1 MANVRRM
8 AHGRDAVTPM
18 ARLRKHSDPPP
29 AGERILLV
37 EDNPNTL
44 AGLAAFLTGA
54 GFAVNTAI
62 HGSEA
67 VDLLSRDTLPQ
78 LIILDLMMPKV
89 TGWDLLKHL
98 QGDLD
103 LRQIPVIVTT
113 ALHPAEARTAG
124 ADVVLQKPIQP
135 GELLVEVRRLLA
147 LKA

>member
-1 MANVRRM
+1 
-8 AHGRDAVTPM
+8 M
-18 ARLRKHSDPPP
+18 ARQRKQNDPPP
-29 AGERILLV
+29 AGQRILLV

-44 AGLAAFLTGA
+44 AGLSAFLTGA
-54 GFAVNTAI
+54 GFAVMTAA

-67 VDLLSRDTLPQ
+67 VDLLSQGDLPQ

-113 ALHPAEARTAG
+113 ALHPAEARTSG
-124 ADVVLQKPIQP
+124 ADVVLQKPIHP
-135 GELLVEVRRLLA
+135 AELLVEVRRLLRLRA
-147 LKA
+147 